1 MSGKMKKANKGHEA
15 KSKARDLII
24 LDFHD
29 FLVFLESLDVV
40 YWQEL
45 VFWCFDVEK
54 AKKATT

>member
-1 MSGKMKKANKGHEA
+1 MKA

-40 YWQEL
+40 Y
-45 VFWCFDVEK
+45 
-54 AKKATT
+54 

>member
-1 MSGKMKKANKGHEA
+1 MKA
-15 KSKARDLII
+15 KSTARDLII

-40 YWQEL
+40 YYQVL
-45 VFWCFDVEK
+45 VFWCLDVEK